1 MIVKIDVNDGWIFID
16 DVYNVEIRRHC
27 KETDEHGQPCFVT
40 QTGSKFG
47 ADMVIRAIYN
57 GPDYEVHEVPAFKV
71 VSCFRINND
80 PITYA
85 FNTMGYLMNDE
96 GRTVET
102 I

>member
-27 KETDEHGQPCFVT
+27 KETDEHGQSCFVT

-47 ADMVIRAIYN
+47 ADYIHRDKNPVQVGEEKDFA
-57 GPDYEVHEVPAFKV
+57 V
-71 VSCFRINND
+71 VSCFRNKNN

-85 FNTMGYLMNDE
+85 FNTVGYLLNDS
-96 GRTVET
+96 GKTVET